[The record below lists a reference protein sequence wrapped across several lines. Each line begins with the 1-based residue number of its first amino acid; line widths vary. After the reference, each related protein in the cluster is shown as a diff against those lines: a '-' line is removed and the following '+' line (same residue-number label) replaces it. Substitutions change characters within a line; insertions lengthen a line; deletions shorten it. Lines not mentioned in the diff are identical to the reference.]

1 MKNILLIVVLINI
14 TFSVKSQKIKS
25 VEEFDLPS
33 ITKKEWRKYKN
44 GFDVQKLET
53 DYGTFKVGNE
63 LLINQPSNPDN
74 INNKVY
80 NGVKVGNSSAEFSF
94 VSIGR
99 FSIMQSL
106 LTAVKMDRSNSNTEI
121 IIQRIRAYKPAM
133 GQPVNIVADFTRKD
147 GANTSLGKFGN
158 IIALERA
165 ISLGEILNPNAP
177 LNRQQAIA
185 KLKEAK
191 DLLELEM
198 MNQEEYDNLRKE
210 LTPIIKGN

>member
-44 GFDVQKLET
+44 GFDVQKLKT

-99 FSIMQSL
+99 FSIMGSM
-106 LTAVKMDRSNSNTEI
+106 ASVKMDRSNSNTEI
-121 IIQRIRAYKPAM
+121 IIQRIRVYKPAM

-147 GANTSLGKFGN
+147 GANTSLGKFRN

-191 DLLELEM
+191 KI
-198 MNQEEYDNLRKE
+198 YWNLK
-210 LTPIIKGN
+210 